1 MGKPVFVLQKIELSA
16 PEATSTLIRWPTSN
30 LFDIQVI
37 GISLSYY
44 LAGQQ
49 QLGLDKGL
57 AELGS
62 YYAVA
67 HAYRVAGLVKIGI
80 LTTQSVSLALDAA

>member
-1 MGKPVFVLQKIELSA
+1 MLQKIELSA

-37 GISLSYY
+37 GISY
-44 LAGQQ
+44 LTISPGSNS
-49 QLGLDKGL
+49 
-57 AELGS
+57 LGS
-62 YYAVA
+62 IKDLRNLALTMPSHMRIELPAWSRSV
-67 HAYRVAGLVKIGI
+67 I